1 MIDLRASYRRR
12 PIVRS
17 LVFVT
22 YNVSIAAV
30 LVETIFLVMLHVPSM
45 TAKTPAPFRR
55 LVQQV
60 YRHFNR
66 SLIQF
71 DPRCARYDPGITY
84 TLEPGTC
91 TFENLEFKN
100 VFRINRMGVRDE
112 EASLRAPDVIVLGDS
127 HAMGWGVDQ
136 EDAIPQR
143 IARITGLRVLNA
155 AVSSYGT
162 AREMMMLDRL
172 DTSRLRVLIVQYS
185 DNDVMENRAFHN
197 GGDHL
202 SIMTDAQ
209 YQDIVHHYA
218 SQHSYYPGKYLFRL
232 FMKDDP
238 EHLGRM
244 SAK

>member
-1 MIDLRASYRRR
+1 MVDSRTSSFRR
-12 PIVRS
+12 PASRS
-17 LVFVT
+17 LLFIAYNLFVA
-22 YNVSIAAV
+22 SAV
-30 LVETIFLVMLHVPSM
+30 VEAIFLVMLHAPRL
-45 TAKTPAPFRR
+45 TARTPRPVRR

-84 TLEPGTC
+84 TLKPGTC
-91 TFENLEFKN
+91 TFENLELKN
-100 VFRINRMGVRDE
+100 VFRINSKGLRDE
-112 EASLRAPDVIVLGDS
+112 EASLHAPDVIVIGDS

-202 SIMTDAQ
+202 
-209 YQDIVHHYA
+209 
-218 SQHSYYPGKYLFRL
+218 L
-232 FMKDDP
+232 
-238 EHLGRM
+238 
-244 SAK
+244 